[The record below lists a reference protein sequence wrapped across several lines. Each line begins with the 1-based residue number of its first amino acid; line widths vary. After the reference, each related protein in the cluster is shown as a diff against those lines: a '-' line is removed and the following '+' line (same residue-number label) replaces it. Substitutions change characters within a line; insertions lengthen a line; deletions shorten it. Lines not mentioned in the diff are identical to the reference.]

1 MSKFQTYFEGL
12 TQKELIKEI
21 KTHWELIELTNK
33 TKTMSVIEKMY
44 EIQGLLQDIKSL
56 NQLILNS
63 YSKYKVIP
71 DFKEVL
77 N

>member
-44 EIQGLLQDIKSL
+44 EIQRLLQDIKSL

-71 DFKEVL
+71 DFKEML

>member
-44 EIQGLLQDIKSL
+44 EIQRLLQDIKSL

>member
-44 EIQGLLQDIKSL
+44 EIQRLLQDIKSL

-71 DFKEVL
+71 SFREML

>member
-71 DFKEVL
+71 SFREML

>member
-33 TKTMSVIEKMY
+33 TKTMSVIERMY

-71 DFKEVL
+71 SFREML

>member
-44 EIQGLLQDIKSL
+44 EIQRLLQDIKSL

-63 YSKYKVIP
+63 YSKYAIIP
-71 DFKEVL
+71 SFKEVL